1 MTTAKPSLLFLD
13 DIYNQYYPRKQ
24 KNLGFSISGGA
35 DSSLL
40 FYYTAKYI
48 FENNINQTIYPFT
61 IVELEAPF
69 QETYSKNVIEYTL
82 AKYPINLGTH
92 YIHYFLGTGAE
103 KLAFMKKQK
112 RRHYKE
118 GIEGFIT
125 AITAKPKDHAFHKLV
140 KTYDLLDDDRR
151 KKHSPVIN
159 GNHFS
164 PMKNHDKRD
173 VATAY
178 RILDIEDLF
187 DKTRSCTTPAT
198 TFDSHCDDCWW
209 CAERKWAFGR
219 L

>member
-1 MTTAKPSLLFLD
+1 MIPGVLFLD
-13 DIYNQYYPRKQ
+13 DIYNEHYPRNK
-24 KNLGFSISGGA
+24 KNLAFSISGGA
-35 DSSLL
+35 DSALL

-48 FENNINQTIYPFT
+48 FENSINQTIFPFT
-61 IVELEAPF
+61 IVESEAPF
-69 QETYSKNVIEYTL
+69 QEIFSKNVIQYTI
-82 AKYPINLGTH
+82 ARYPIKLGKH
-92 YIHYFLGTGAE
+92 LVHNFSGTGFE

-125 AITAKPKDHAFHKLV
+125 AITAKPQDHSFNKLV
-140 KTYDLLDDDRR
+140 KKYDLLDDDRR